1 MGAADFLSGVLE
13 LAVCMGGDWALEK
26 LGCEPDDEGTLTEQ
40 LMNRQD
46 HSCNIFQAASG
57 DSMHS
62 LLPGTVVYCN
72 LAGGLAEHAGICIG
86 RQIVHLDGSGQI
98 ICTSPNTF
106 LARKNGS
113 CLAVN
118 IYYAAT
124 GKNKPLAD
132 PAIARR
138 AKAKAG
144 HRQRYSLWNDNC
156 LGFTLGCITGNFN
169 QHHNFRL
176 GEIESARSD
185 HFGTTDWDW
194 RSWRF

>member
-40 LMNRQD
+40 LMNRKD
-46 HSCNIFQAASG
+46 HSCNIFQSASG

-138 AKAKAG
+138 AKARAG
-144 HRQRYSLWNDNC
+144 HQQRYSLWSDNC
-156 LGFTLGCITGNFN
+156 LGFTLGCITGNFD

-176 GEIESARSD
+176 GEIESAISD

>member
-26 LGCEPDDEGTLTEQ
+26 LGAEPGDEGTLTEQ
-40 LMNRQD
+40 QMNRRD
-46 HSCNIFQAASG
+46 HSCNILQAATG
-57 DSMHS
+57 DDMHS

-72 LAGGLAEHAGICIG
+72 LAGGLAEHAGICID
-86 RQIVHLDGSGQI
+86 RQIVHLDGSGDI
-98 ICTSPNTF
+98 ICTSPQTF

-124 GKNKPLAD
+124 GKCQPLAD

-144 HRQRYSLWNDNC
+144 SHQRYSLWSDNC

-169 QHHNFRL
+169 QHQNFRL
-176 GEIESARSD
+176 GEIESAISD
-185 HFGTTDWDW
+185 HFGTNDWDW